1 MSDYAYVVASNG
13 ERIRIESG
21 DIVRFSYPV
30 AEHETGSFLY
40 ADGEYC
46 YIQLSLEEAGRPI
59 VIERYRSEII
69 V

>member
-1 MSDYAYVVASNG
+1 MNDYVTVVASNG

-21 DIVRFSYPV
+21 NIVRFRYPV

-40 ADGEYC
+40 ANGEYC
-46 YIQLSLEEAGRPI
+46 SIQLSLEEAGRPI